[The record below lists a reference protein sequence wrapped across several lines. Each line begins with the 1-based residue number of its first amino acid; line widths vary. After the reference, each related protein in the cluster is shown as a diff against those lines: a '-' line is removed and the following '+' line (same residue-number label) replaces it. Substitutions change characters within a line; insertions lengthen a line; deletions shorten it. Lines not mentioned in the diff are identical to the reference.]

1 MGCGGS
7 DDSADTGATPE
18 QALAN
23 ETANTPE
30 PLAGSMSTPG
40 AVTEYASTTPTETAP
55 TDTTGKMEEL
65 LRAELGGDAEAVLD
79 RAPPAQTGNAS
90 LPGDAPGAGSSGAV
104 EIAAPPV
111 DETPAP
117 VSTGTTGPSNA
128 STLLQ
133 RAEAYAQENKD
144 YKVVTTLRRVDDS
157 QLSAAERERKTT
169 LYRAA
174 SDKLASS
181 EKGLADQ

>member
-7 DDSADTGATPE
+7 DDSADAGAMPE

-30 PLAGSMSTPG
+30 PLAGSLSTPG
-40 AVTEYASTTPTETAP
+40 AVTEYASTTPAETAP
-55 TDTTGKMEEL
+55 TDTTDKMEEL

-79 RAPPAQTGNAS
+79 RAPLEQAGSAS
-90 LPGDAPGAGSSGAV
+90 LAGETSGAGSNGAV
-104 EIAAPPV
+104 EIVATPV
-111 DETPAP
+111 DDTPSA
-117 VSTGTTGPSNA
+117 VSTGTTEPSNA